1 MAIDRPVQG
10 ILGGIVLLIALLI
23 AATPALAQN
32 FGGAFS
38 GMSDSSQPIQIEAD
52 KLEVADKH
60 GTATFWGNV
69 KVVQG
74 STILRASSLKVYY
87 FQDGSGSNGK
97 VKRIEAGGRV
107 AVRSED
113 QRASSDKAIF
123 DMQSEIVTMTGNVTV
138 SQGQNVATGCK
149 LLVYLKTST
158 TEFTPCKK
166 KGGRVKILLTPK
178 S

>member
-1 MAIDRPVQG
+1 MVIDRP
-10 ILGGIVLLIALLI
+10 IRNLFKCMAILIALMLVS
-23 AATPALAQN
+23 APAVAQN

-52 KLEVADKH
+52 KLEVADKN

-87 FQDGSGSNGK
+87 FQNGSGSNGK